1 MMARGCAV
9 SYFGLDQ
16 GRYQCAMAYG
26 SRAGADIPQRLA
38 GKRGEAS
45 ERCGADLAF
54 GQLPI
59 GLEGIVWKPGDKR

>member
-26 SRAGADIPQRLA
+26 SRAGAADHGKIVGDVVA
-38 GKRGEAS
+38 GDHRVRFSEA
-45 ERCGADLAF
+45 L
-54 GQLPI
+54 
-59 GLEGIVWKPGDKR
+59 